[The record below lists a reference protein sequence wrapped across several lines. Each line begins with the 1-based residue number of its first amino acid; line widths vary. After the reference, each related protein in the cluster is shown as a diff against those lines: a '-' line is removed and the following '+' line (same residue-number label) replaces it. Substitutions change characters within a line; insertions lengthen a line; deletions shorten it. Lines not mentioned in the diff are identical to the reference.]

1 MTAEMGKMDKQRP
14 TGIRY
19 AFAIFLKALSAFW
32 HDRCLDVAAILAFMS
47 LFAIVPLLAISISV
61 LSHLNIKQMEFAGLL
76 LQYFFPLQN
85 YQQMIT
91 KNITDFTLNA
101 TSLGIFGTFILI
113 LLSFELMY
121 TIEDSLDNIWK
132 VHRSRS
138 AGKRLVIY
146 WANLTVSP
154 VLLGLSLILSSK
166 IRQKGFFEAI
176 THFGFVQNLQHIF
189 LPFIMIFFVFFL
201 LYKLIPNARVGNKP
215 AIIGS
220 FFGAILFQISKGIFS
235 YYIYHYSMF
244 FKVYGILGIGFVF
257 LIWVYISWCLVLGGA
272 EIAVAIQYFDIPRDE
287 VSNNGS
293 PLTQPSRALYLALA
307 VLLTIYQHYR
317 QGTYPITRDEL
328 AKQIGAPLQAV
339 QDILNRLCT
348 HHILGASE
356 ARGGSYLF
364 HMAPENIKL
373 SQIYSFFNPFGGKP
387 HFLKPIPYEKALNQ
401 WLEKIKTYPE
411 DELNKVSLVDLAIL
425 EEKRERPDHPNQA
438 SPNNTPSDKS
448 ET

>member
-1 MTAEMGKMDKQRP
+1 MTTKMKLKRHS
-14 TGIRY
+14 GARY
-19 AFAIFLKALSAFW
+19 ASAIFMKALAAFW

-61 LSHLNIKQMEFAGLL
+61 LSHLNIKQMEFAGILL
-76 LQYFFPLQN
+76 RYFFPLQN

-91 KNITDFTLNA
+91 KNISDFTQNA

-154 VLLGLSLILSSK
+154 VLLGLSLLLSSK

-176 THFGFVQNLQHIF
+176 TNFGFVQNLQHIL
-189 LPFIMIFFVFFL
+189 LPFVLVFFVFFL

-220 FFGAILFQISKGIFS
+220 FIGAILFQISKGIFS
-235 YYIYHYSMF
+235 YYVYHYSMF
-244 FKVYGILGIGFVF
+244 FKVYGILGTGFVF
-257 LIWVYISWCLVLGGA
+257 LVWVYISWCLVLGGA

-287 VSNNGS
+287 VTNHSS
-293 PLTQPSRALYLALA
+293 PLIQPSHALYLALA
-307 VLLTIYQHYR
+307 VLLMIYHHYR
-317 QGTYPITRDEL
+317 EGTYPITRDDL
-328 AKQIGAPLQAV
+328 ARQIGAPLNAI

-356 ARGGSYLF
+356 ARGGSYVF

-373 SQIYSFFNPFGGKP
+373 NQIYALFNPFGSKP
-387 HFLKPIPYEKALNQ
+387 HFLKPIPHEKALND
-401 WLEKIKTYPE
+401 WIKRIKTYPE
-411 DELNKVSLVDLAIL
+411 NELKGDTLVTLSIK
-425 EEKRERPDHPNQA
+425 EENQ
-438 SPNNTPSDKS
+438 N
-448 ET
+448 E

>member
-101 TSLGIFGTFILI
+101 TSLGIFGTFIL
-113 LLSFELMY
+113 
-121 TIEDSLDNIWK
+121 T
-132 VHRSRS
+132 
-138 AGKRLVIY
+138 
-146 WANLTVSP
+146 
-154 VLLGLSLILSSK
+154 SK

-401 WLEKIKTYPE
+401 WLENWLFWRRNGKGLT
-411 DELNKVSLVDLAIL
+411 IL
-425 EEKRERPDHPNQA
+425 TRHLQTIPLRINRKHKGKAEHI
-438 SPNNTPSDKS
+438 TPPL
-448 ET
+448 

>member
-1 MTAEMGKMDKQRP
+1 MTTKMSSKKP
-14 TGIRY
+14 KGIRY
-19 AFAIFLKALSAFW
+19 ALAIFLKALSAFW
-32 HDRCLDVAAILAFMS
+32 HDRCLDVAAILAFMT

-76 LQYFFPLQN
+76 LRYFFPLQN

-91 KNITDFTLNA
+91 KNITDFTQNA

-154 VLLGLSLILSSK
+154 VLLGLSLLLSSK

-176 THFGFVQNLQHIF
+176 TNFGFVQNLQHIL

-220 FFGAILFQISKGIFS
+220 FIGAILFQISKGIFS
-235 YYIYHYSMF
+235 YYVYHYSMF
-244 FKVYGILGIGFVF
+244 FKVYGILGIGFIF

-287 VSNNGS
+287 VTNHTL
-293 PLTQPSRALYLALA
+293 PLAQPSRALYLALA
-307 VLLTIYQHYR
+307 VLLTVYQHYR
-317 QGTYPITRDEL
+317 LGTYPITRDDL

-339 QDILNRLCT
+339 QDILNRLCS
-348 HHILGASE
+348 HHVLGTSE
-356 ARGGSYLF
+356 ARGGSYVF

-373 SQIYSFFNPFGGKP
+373 SLIYSLFNPFGGKP
-387 HFLKPIPYEKALNQ
+387 HFLKPVPYERALNQ
-401 WLEKIKTYPE
+401 WIERIKAYPQ
-411 DELNKVSLVDLAIL
+411 DELQRESLVDLAIL
-425 EEKRERPDHPNQA
+425 EEKRERND
-438 SPNNTPSDKS
+438 SPEQSPPGD
-448 ET
+448 ETGPARNLAA

>member
-1 MTAEMGKMDKQRP
+1 MTTRMKKERP
-14 TGIRY
+14 TGLRY
-19 AFAIFLKALSAFW
+19 AFAIFMKALSAFW

-61 LSHLNIKQMEFAGLL
+61 LSRLNIKQMAFAEILL
-76 LQYFFPLQN
+76 RYFFPLQN

-91 KNITDFTLNA
+91 KNITDFTQNA

-146 WANLTVSP
+146 WSNLTVSP
-154 VLLGLSLILSSK
+154 VLLGLSILLSAK
-166 IRQKGFFEAI
+166 IREKGFFEAL
-176 THFGFVQNLQHIF
+176 THFGFIQNLQHIF

-215 AIIGS
+215 AVIGS
-220 FFGAILFQISKGIFS
+220 FFGAVLFQISKGIFS
-235 YYIYHYSMF
+235 YYVYHYSMF

-272 EIAVAIQYFDIPRDE
+272 EIAVAIQYFDIPE
-287 VSNNGS
+287 GEILNYAS
-293 PLTQPSRALYLALA
+293 PLILPSRALYLALA

-328 AKQIGAPLQAV
+328 ARQVGVPIQAV
-339 QDILNRLCT
+339 QDILNRLCS
-348 HHILGASE
+348 HHILGTSE
-356 ARGGSYLF
+356 ARGGSYVF
-364 HMAPENIKL
+364 HRAPENIRL
-373 SQIYSFFNPFGGKP
+373 SLIYDLFNPFGGKP
-387 HFLKPIPYEKALNQ
+387 HFIKAVPYERALNW
-401 WLEKIKTYPE
+401 WLDRVRATPEEKLRE
-411 DELNKVSLVDLAIL
+411 QFLVDLAVL
-425 EEKRERPDHPNQA
+425 EEKLELSSGLKREETDNLKPN
-438 SPNNTPSDKS
+438 
-448 ET
+448 